1 MHDPGAMGRYGVEMV
16 GTFFLVLAIGLSA
29 QLEGALTAPLAIGA
43 VLMAAIYAGGHVSFA
58 HYNPA
63 VTLSFLLRGRM
74 PKADVAPYVVA
85 QLVGTGL
92 AVACTTYL
100 LPDSVVAPLAAPLG
114 PLMVAE
120 ILFTFALC
128 WVILNVATSAGTQGN
143 DHYALAIAALV
154 TGAILV
160 VGPIS
165 GAVLNPAV
173 AAGLCMMDRLPWH
186 SLWAY
191 VVAQVTGALL
201 ANLAFKIWVR
211 E

>member
-1 MHDPGAMGRYGVEMV
+1 MNRSDAMRRYGVEMV

-29 QLEGALTAPLAIGA
+29 QLEGLLAAPLAIGT

-63 VTLSFLLRGRM
+63 VTLAFLVRGRIS
-74 PKADVAPYVVA
+74 KSEVAPYITA
-85 QLVGTGL
+85 QFLGTGL
-92 AVACTTYL
+92 AVGCTAYL
-100 LPDSVVAPLAAPLG
+100 LPNVDSSPMIVPFG
-114 PLMVAE
+114 PLVVAE

-143 DHYALAIAALV
+143 DHYGLAIAALV
-154 TGAILV
+154 VGAILL

-173 AAGLCMMDRLPWH
+173 AVGLCLMERLPWS
-186 SLWAY
+186 SLGAY
-191 VVAQVTGALL
+191 FVAQVAGALL
-201 ANLAFKIWVR
+201 ANLAFKLWVR